1 MWCSPFPNG
10 DQPSAGRCR
19 VGLSVVVLASRL
31 PSWRTGLTH
40 ATTSTFEAINELL
53 RNRENTD
60 GQAVTKTVSVHFGTE
75 SETRHYPIGW
85 SRMKCVF
92 LEGNGIHSTHRS
104 VTLRGGHCSCS
115 QERAYRPI
123 FYVRAFVCLRRREYL
138 GEYLQPLC
146 VL

>member
-1 MWCSPFPNG
+1 MEIKLPRKGTPGFSSRCGVHPFLMATNPPRG
-10 DQPSAGRCR
+10 
-19 VGLSVVVLASRL
+19 VVLASRL
-31 PSWRTGLTH
+31 PSWRTGLMH
-40 ATTSTFEAINELL
+40 ATMSTFEAINELL

-123 FYVRAFVCLRRREYL
+123 FYVRAFVGLRR
-138 GEYLQPLC
+138 
-146 VL
+146 